1 MRNRELDLE
10 AALEWF
16 LELAEEN
23 IDTLSEVSDDEG
35 ATLELKIGAAW
46 ALLRGDEE

>member
-16 LELAEEN
+16 LNHAEEN
-23 IDTLSEVSDDEG
+23 IDVLSDAADDEG
-35 ATLELKIGAAW
+35 ETLELKIGSGW
-46 ALLRGDEE
+46 ALLRGDDE